1 MRQHPRKMSKF
12 DNLVSSDYYDL
23 NELYEAPNEM
33 EYIPSY
39 RQRGL
44 KSVEYEFDPNLI
56 RDFDSREK
64 EDIHGFVGTLKGKN
78 GVENK
83 GWSP

>member
-1 MRQHPRKMSKF
+1 MSRL
-12 DNLVSSDYYDL
+12 DNLASSDYYDL

-64 EDIHGFVGTLKGKN
+64 EEVQGFVGTLKGKN
-78 GVENK
+78 GAEKK
-83 GWSP
+83 GLSLKA